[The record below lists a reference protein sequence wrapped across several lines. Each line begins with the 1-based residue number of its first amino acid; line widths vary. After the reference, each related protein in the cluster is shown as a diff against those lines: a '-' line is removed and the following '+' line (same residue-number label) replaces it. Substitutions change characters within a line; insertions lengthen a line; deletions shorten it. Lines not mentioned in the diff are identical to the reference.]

1 MPHTAA
7 AHDDDPMPVPH
18 PHHHTADEA
27 RDHELGVLMAHMRMA
42 NAQLADFTSALH
54 QVTSRLIDGDNRMER
69 IEKIL
74 GNHVE
79 ASAKRHADTDKKI
92 DTMAG
97 ELAENTATTAVVR
110 DAITTGKTLRR
121 WLVWAGGIVGALGAI
136 VYGVWQALQVL
147 GHRGPPGPTP

>member
-1 MPHTAA
+1 MHHTAA
-7 AHDDDPMPVPH
+7 AHDDTAIPV

-42 NAQLADFTSALH
+42 NAQLADFTAAIH
-54 QVTSRLIDGDNRMER
+54 QVSRRLQDGDDRMGR
-69 IEKIL
+69 IETIL
-74 GNHVE
+74 GDHVE

-92 DTMAG
+92 DTMVG
-97 ELAENTATTAVVR
+97 ELAENTATTQVVR

-121 WLVWAGGIVGALGAI
+121 WLVWAGGVIGALGAI
-136 VYGVWQALQVL
+136 AYGVWQALQVF